1 MAVSECLTSCSG
13 SPTIVSPTSCGH
25 TTAACCEASLTSSHG
40 SAGCGLRNLLGPVG
54 GRAKG
59 IPGVLVPGPDIYY
72 LLLSVFTLECLEH
85 IARVRGVHRPAHRPQ
100 AGAVHRGGA
109 VGGRGRHSED
119 GSTYLATQL
128 RLSYPSLNTT
138 KTVDI
143 LKCNVILAS
152 INCQAKQKKQI
163 LYRNM
168 SAHVQVE
175 R

>member
-1 MAVSECLTSCSG
+1 MSEVCTA
-13 SPTIVSPTSCGH
+13 PH
-25 TTAACCEASLTSSHG
+25 TGPRLVLYTGVEQLVAAADTLKTD
-40 SAGCGLRNLLGPVG
+40 L
-54 GRAKG
+54 
-59 IPGVLVPGPDIYY
+59 IYI
-72 LLLSVFTLECLEH
+72 S
-85 IARVRGVHRPAHRPQ
+85 
-100 AGAVHRGGA
+100 
-109 VGGRGRHSED
+109 
-119 GSTYLATQL
+119 TQL